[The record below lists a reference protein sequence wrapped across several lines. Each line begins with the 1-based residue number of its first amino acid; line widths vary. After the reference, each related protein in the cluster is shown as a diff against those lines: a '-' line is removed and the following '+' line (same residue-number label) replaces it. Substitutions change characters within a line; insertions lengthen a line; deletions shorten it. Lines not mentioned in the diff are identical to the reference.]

1 MQLIEVAEASAES
14 LGLAG
19 SALWMDQQYVGIGVT
34 RCGDPVRLDPVQQ
47 IAVWLGRRHH
57 RHPISVVAERS
68 PDALEQPSEPATAH
82 IEQLDEGTV
91 KAP

>member
-1 MQLIEVAEASAES
+1 MQLIEVAEASAEG

-34 RCGDPVRLDPVQQ
+34 RCGDPVCLDPVQQ

-57 RHPISVVAERS
+57 RHPITEATKRCSEEQELPTEQATEGIKLVA
-68 PDALEQPSEPATAH
+68 
-82 IEQLDEGTV
+82 GTV